1 MPHTSI
7 NTISMCGGSETFDPE
22 PDSDQVLTAIF
33 FSQRNQIHN

>member
-7 NTISMCGGSETFDPE
+7 NTIPRCGGSETFDSD

-33 FSQRNQIHN
+33 FSQRKQIHK